1 MITFRS
7 KVALAAAAS
16 ALAITIPALGQE
28 KPESLLPPGFD
39 QPPPAAQPAPAQPRP
54 AAPGELPQLPLNVPP
69 QPGASPIPEP
79 SPSAT
84 PTLDP
89 ALLAKY
95 ELPDYARRSLD
106 RVGLSGD
113 DALPDNAFGRADGR
127 FLEALMRRTHAPVAS
142 RWLSILLRRTLMS
155 AVDTPGRVGGAD
167 FAAER
172 AWLLLR
178 MGEAA
183 GARAVVQSVDADRA
197 TPKLMQI
204 GMQAALATGDP
215 EGMCPFVDAARKV
228 SNEPGWTLAR
238 AMCLALSGDPAL
250 AGATIDAAKRQVQG
264 RSIDILLAE
273 KVVGAGAQ
281 GRRAVT
287 VEWDGVSY
295 LSAWRY
301 GLASATGVEIPAA
314 LFGTAGPQVRYWR
327 ALAPGVEPSARAR
340 DAEAAAAQG
349 VLSNLAL
356 VDLYGEIE
364 ASDDSS
370 TVESAIAGDLRTAYV
385 GATAAERV
393 TALKGLWEDKN
404 AGGGSYGRLVMTA
417 RAAARLR
424 PGDAD
429 GEADRM
435 VAAILSAGLD
445 RNARRWTAAA
455 PVGGDAW
462 AMLALSDPMKRTWDY
477 NEVGR
482 YGGSSEKAALFF
494 AGMAGLGRLV
504 PDDVAR
510 GAEKYGV
517 DVGARDPWSRA
528 IDAAARANQPGTVVL
543 LCAAGMQTRDWR
555 GVSAGALYRMVAA
568 LRATGLEG
576 YARMIAAEA
585 IART

>member
-39 QPPPAAQPAPAQPRP
+39 QPPPAAQPAPAQLRP

-84 PTLDP
+84 PTVDP

-113 DALPDNAFGRADGR
+113 DALPANAFGRADGR

-215 EGMCPFVDAARKV
+215 EAMCPFVDAARKV

-404 AGGGSYGRLVMTA
+404 AGGGSYSRLVMTA

-445 RNARRWTAAA
+445 RNARRWAAAA